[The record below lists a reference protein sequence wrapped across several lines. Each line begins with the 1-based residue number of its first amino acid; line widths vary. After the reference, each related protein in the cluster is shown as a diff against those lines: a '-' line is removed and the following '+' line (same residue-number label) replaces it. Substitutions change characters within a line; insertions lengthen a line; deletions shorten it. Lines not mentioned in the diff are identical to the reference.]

1 MKRARCI
8 PSFTQYTLGF
18 IDGVAQWEMLNIIK
32 LADTLALEGQ
42 LRLLDQPV
50 GKLQRQPRGRQCS
63 GVGSDSK
70 RLGGGGVKML

>member
-50 GKLQRQPRGRQCS
+50 GKLQRQPPWAS
-63 GVGSDSK
+63 
-70 RLGGGGVKML
+70 M